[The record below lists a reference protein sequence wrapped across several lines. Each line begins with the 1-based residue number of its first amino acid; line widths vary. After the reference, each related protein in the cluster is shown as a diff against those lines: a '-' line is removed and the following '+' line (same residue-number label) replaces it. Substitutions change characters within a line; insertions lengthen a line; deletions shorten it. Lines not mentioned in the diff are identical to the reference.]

1 MHFCTQYFSTNNYK
15 TVLWSLQSFKNTSKL
30 TEKHFAIAWHCL
42 SGLAKQRTVH
52 DMQEKANHTFINTL
66 LTNTIS
72 YAYNK
77 TGNTHI
83 IAVHTFHHPSSW
95 INYAKPKKTSPIN
108 PKQRREHQRLHGPN
122 WTLFTKM
129 WRGAQDTNYNKT
141 KPTPKCLGAGH
152 QDISKAEGQTA
163 RVHQNGDPHRAQGR
177 QRPPDQSS
185 DNRPQH

>member
-1 MHFCTQYFSTNNYK
+1 MHFCTQYFSTNNCK

-122 WTLFTKM
+122 WTLFTNVE
-129 WRGAQDTNYNKT
+129 R
-141 KPTPKCLGAGH
+141 GAGH
-152 QDISKAEGQTA
+152 KLQQNKAHPQMFRCWPPRYFEG
-163 RVHQNGDPHRAQGR
+163 RRPDGQGPSEW
-177 QRPPDQSS
+177 RPSPSPGPPKAPWS
-185 DNRPQH
+185 I